1 MGSGGN
7 KKLGPCT
14 FWVLYRRYVP
24 ANGGNTI
31 WANRLIFSHQTYM
44 GTVSDIRRSRKK
56 DDIVGKSNISYVI
69 LGLTIS
75 LSPF

>member
-24 ANGGNTI
+24 AHGGNTI

-44 GTVSDIRRSRKK
+44 GTVSDIRSRKK
-56 DDIVGKSNISYVI
+56 DDIGAFPYLICVCVSQTQIEKKND
-69 LGLTIS
+69 
-75 LSPF
+75 